1 MDIRDAPKVSILM
14 PVFDRKKFLPLI
26 IENLKNI
33 WYPKDKL
40 EVVILDSWGKD
51 GDVAEPLFKSEDEI
65 KHYRR
70 IIGMPIKYEYKKEA
84 LQIGKKRNM
93 LVKMATHNYCINMDS
108 DDIYFPHYVLY
119 SIRTLVDNKKDC
131 CGSPQMLFLYPYDK
145 FRITG
150 IQCKALRQIHEAT
163 MCYTKKHWKRMGGFQ
178 SSSQGEGAG
187 MVDGCNEKIFMKTEI
202 SKCMICICHEDNT
215 IKKDKFNRDDILVK
229 DVDLYRLPHIGVL
242 CKILNLNLPE
252 IEKQISK
259 ATTQEKQ

>member
-1 MDIRDAPKVSILM
+1 MDILDAPKVSILM

-26 IENLKNI
+26 IENLKNV

-70 IIGMPIKYEYKKEA
+70 IIGMPIKYEYKAEA

-93 LVKMATHNYCINMDS
+93 LVKMARHNYCINMDS

-119 SIRTLVDNKKDC
+119 SMRTLVDNKKEC
-131 CGSPQMLFLYPYDK
+131 CGSPQMLFLYPNDK

-150 IQCKALRQIHEAT
+150 IQCQAMRQIHEAS
-163 MCYTKKHWKRMGGFQ
+163 MCYTKKHWKRMGGYA

-187 MVDGCNEKIFMKTEI
+187 MVDGCNEKFFIKTEI
-202 SKCMICICHEDNT
+202 SKCMVCICHGDNT
-215 IKKDKFNRDDILVK
+215 INKDKFNKDDILVK
-229 DVDLYRLPHIGVL
+229 DVDLYRLPHIRVL

-252 IEKQISK
+252 IEKQ
-259 ATTQEKQ
+259 TTNQASNDD